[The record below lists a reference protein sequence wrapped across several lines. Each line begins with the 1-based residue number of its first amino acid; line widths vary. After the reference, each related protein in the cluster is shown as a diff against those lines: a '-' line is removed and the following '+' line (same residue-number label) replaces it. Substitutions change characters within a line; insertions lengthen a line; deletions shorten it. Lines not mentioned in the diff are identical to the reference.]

1 MGKSGLARPARLLP
15 AHLAVLACF
24 AVLAGL
30 PAGARAESLPAPSW
44 ELNDLEGRPRALEEW
59 RGRWVLL
66 KLGTT
71 VCPNCAQELQ
81 ELAGI
86 EDGLRELGV
95 EVVAI
100 YLGEDRRTVQR
111 YWAKK
116 KAPYRPVILYDP
128 RGALVRS
135 YGVSVIPRLFL
146 LDPEGRIVWDAG
158 YTRGPELLRVAEE
171 HLARDPR

>member
-1 MGKSGLARPARLLP
+1 MGKPGLARPVRLLP

-24 AVLAGL
+24 AVLAVL
-30 PAGARAESLPAPSW
+30 PAGARAEPLPAPSW
-44 ELNDLEGRPRALEEW
+44 ELNDLEGKPRALEDW

-86 EDGLRELGV
+86 DDGLRELGV

-100 YLGEDRRTVQR
+100 YLGEDRRTVRR
-111 YWAKK
+111 YWAKR
-116 KAPYRPVILYDP
+116 KAPYRPAILYDP
-128 RGALVRS
+128 RGGLVRS

-146 LDPEGRIVWDAG
+146 VDPEGRIVWDAG
-158 YTRGPELLRVAEE
+158 YTPGPELLGVVEG
-171 HLARDPR
+171 HLAGVPR